1 MNIIQQQELARN
13 SSEQQLIDLASQPNP
28 SIMPPYLVTGELMR
42 RKSIR
47 EKFAQAPQQSVSEEV
62 LTEAIQENQPQ
73 GIGALTE
80 DMATPMA
87 APQMPEEVMTES
99 ITETGIANL
108 PAPNIGQNYAGGG
121 IIGFANGGGTGLVP
135 YTGPGTAMAPYT
147 GAAAAAP
154 WYKTLGKKALGYVP
168 GIIRR
173 HPWVAGGLGVAG
185 LIGLTGGDDEEELP
199 PVGPLPKSM
208 FVETDIDYTPELDY
222 SGMTIEDTAAYG
234 DEMAASHRRR
244 MGVDPFAAKRQEKL
258 AALEADIGGSDEAL
272 NMALIRG
279 GLGMAGG
286 ESQHF
291 LSNLTEG
298 LTTGVDAYVSEDE
311 KQAKQQS
318 DLFAL
323 QTEIA
328 RAERAEEVAIATTG
342 TNSEATA
349 IASNRKIDLQKLEH
363 TLAQQ
368 ALDVQVATS
377 TNNAAKQAQKVIGEI
392 EALLAKDAMF
402 AMAHMDPE
410 IKAKKDAARAEQY
423 RIRGLDPTTINNL
436 AMGLGSGSQPSMQ
449 GFGELT
455 VTD

>member
-1 MNIIQQQELARN
+1 
-13 SSEQQLIDLASQPNP
+13 
-28 SIMPPYLVTGELMR
+28 
-42 RKSIR
+42 
-47 EKFAQAPQQSVSEEV
+47 
-62 LTEAIQENQPQ
+62 
-73 GIGALTE
+73 
-80 DMATPMA
+80 
-87 APQMPEEVMTES
+87 
-99 ITETGIANL
+99 
-108 PAPNIGQNYAGGG
+108 
-121 IIGFANGGGTGLVP
+121 
-135 YTGPGTAMAPYT
+135 
-147 GAAAAAP
+147 
-154 WYKTLGKKALGYVP
+154 
-168 GIIRR
+168 
-173 HPWVAGGLGVAG
+173 
-185 LIGLTGGDDEEELP
+185 
-199 PVGPLPKSM
+199 
-208 FVETDIDYTPELDY
+208 
-222 SGMTIEDTAAYG
+222 
-234 DEMAASHRRR
+234 
-244 MGVDPFAAKRQEKL
+244 
-258 AALEADIGGSDEAL
+258 
-272 NMALIRG
+272 MALIRG